1 METTTDFINSLGSAD
16 LASFIKVLEAY
27 NDQYETRKHNIEC
40 CGINNSSGFVYLT
53 LENCI
58 TIASCF
64 GHDVEYIVNNFN
76 NIKECFFDTY
86 DEALSYL
93 NGEEEEEEEEEEA
106 EI

>member
-1 METTTDFINSLGSAD
+1 METTTDFLNSLGSAD

-27 NDQYETRKHNIEC
+27 NDQYETRKHDIEC
-40 CGINNSSGFVYLT
+40 CGINNSSGFVYLM

-76 NIKECFFDTY
+76 NGEEHFFDTY
-86 DEALSYL
+86 EEALNYL
-93 NGEEEEEEEEEEA
+93 NSEEEEEEEES